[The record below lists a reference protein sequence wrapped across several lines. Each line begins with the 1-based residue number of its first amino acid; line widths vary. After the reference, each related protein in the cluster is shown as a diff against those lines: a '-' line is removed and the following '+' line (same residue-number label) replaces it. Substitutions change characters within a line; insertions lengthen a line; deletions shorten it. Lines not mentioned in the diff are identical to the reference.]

1 MRDGEQSALECMY
14 ISDYFVFK
22 NMEILLFFSFKCKF
36 KYNNY
41 FLYLTIENKL
51 ESRVSITILADS
63 PCLF

>member
-41 FLYLTIENKL
+41 FFILNDREQTGKSCIDNNF
-51 ESRVSITILADS
+51 SR
-63 PCLF
+63 